1 MENTKKSN
9 SQGEIDLSP
18 QVPQVAI
25 KEFYGHRP
33 NAYYFNHP
41 TALIVYLIE
50 KKMFYNTLD
59 DSSVTTNDVLRY
71 IKGLYPDKETFER
84 DEFSFI
90 KKDNEDYRKNYG
102 GDGILDELIS
112 ILEGYDDCEPFTL
125 EEASEI
131 KNAEFKTNVLST
143 IAA

>member
-1 MENTKKSN
+1 MKNTKTMESRRELGWPTKMP
-9 SQGEIDLSP
+9 SP
-18 QVPQVAI
+18 NV
-25 KEFYGHRP
+25 
-33 NAYYFNHP
+33 YYFRNS
-41 TALIVYLIE
+41 TIIYLLE
-50 KKMFYNTLD
+50 KKMFRLTFD

-90 KKDNEDYRKNYG
+90 KKINKDFGEDHG
-102 GDGILDELIS
+102 EDGILDELIS

-131 KNAEFKTNVLST
+131 KNAEFKAKVLSI